1 MHAVLSGRYYIGI
14 YIIIK
19 ENKKGIVMK
28 RIFLI
33 ISLVMLMMFAGCT
46 DTKVTSQDPGY
57 EQITAEAAKELMDTE
72 TDYVIIDART
82 TEEFEEGHIPGA
94 ILLPDYDVREKA
106 EELLTDKDQLIL
118 VYCRSGNRSKVASND
133 LVELGY
139 TNVKEFGGIN
149 DWPYEI
155 EK

>member
-1 MHAVLSGRYYIGI
+1 
-14 YIIIK
+14 
-19 ENKKGIVMK
+19 
-28 RIFLI
+28 
-33 ISLVMLMMFAGCT
+33 
-46 DTKVTSQDPGY
+46 
-57 EQITAEAAKELMDTE
+57 
-72 TDYVIIDART
+72 
-82 TEEFEEGHIPGA
+82 
-94 ILLPDYDVREKA
+94 VREKA

-139 TNVKEFGGIN
+139 TNVKEFGGIK